1 MEKHAKAEEL
11 WQQLLKQQPTNEDLR
26 YIIMWVESLREQA
39 WQQLLKQQ
47 PTNEDLRYIIEW
59 VEPLREQARSL
70 LTRTKKEILE
80 DMRQL

>member
-1 MEKHAKAEEL
+1 MKKKEKAEEL
-11 WQQLLKQQPTNEDLR
+11 WQEFLKQQPTNEDLR
-26 YIIMWVESLREQA
+26 YIIERVESLREQA

-47 PTNEDLRYIIEW
+47 PTNEDLRHIIER
-59 VEPLREQARSL
+59 VESLREQARSL